1 METGGKSPLMG
12 RKAKAGRLEDQD
24 QQAQRRARAG
34 RKSAGSSPDAAGQ
47 SAQSR
52 KLQHLDEL
60 IESTPDVRAALVEQF
75 RRSIEDGSYVVDS
88 KKLAER
94 ILGSKLINQDL

>member
-1 METGGKSPLMG
+1 MQTGGKSPQIG

-24 QQAQRRARAG
+24 QQARQTARAC
-34 RKSAGSSPDAAGQ
+34 RESAGSSPDAAGQ

-52 KLQHLDEL
+52 KSQHLDEL
-60 IESTPDVRAALVEQF
+60 IGSTPDVRAELVERF
-75 RRSIEDGSYVVDS
+75 RRSIEDGTYVVNS

>member
-12 RKAKAGRLEDQD
+12 RKAKAGRLENQD
-24 QQAQRRARAG
+24 RHAQRRARAG
-34 RKSAGSSPDAAGQ
+34 RESAGSSPGAAGQ

-52 KLQHLDEL
+52 KSQHLDEL
-60 IESTPDVRAALVEQF
+60 IESTPDVRVALVEQF
-75 RRSIEDGSYVVDS
+75 RRSIEDGSYVVNS

-94 ILGSKLINQDL
+94 ILGSKLINHDL

>member
-1 METGGKSPLMG
+1 METGGKSPLIG
-12 RKAKAGRLEDQD
+12 RKAGKGRLKDQD
-24 QQAQRRARAG
+24 QQAQRRAQAG
-34 RKSAGSSPDAAGQ
+34 RESDASPDAAGQ

-52 KLQHLDEL
+52 KMQHLDEL
-60 IESTPDVRAALVEQF
+60 IESTTDVRTALVEQF
-75 RRSIEDGSYVVDS
+75 RRSIEDGTYVVNS